1 MKIQLVK
8 LKDKYLYKFDGYI
21 CRKDCLMN
29 GKEIKETFKSDWN
42 VIDEYPKLLQEKE
55 TIKIN
60 ERWELKNKELY
71 NETIPLV
78 VDEHSKEK
86 YKNLVESDLYE
97 YTFEEKEILEDKE
110 LEIEEIGIIDDDIP
124 FEHKEIIQSSYGWYS
139 KGKEETYLIN
149 KIDFS
154 LKDNCLT
161 PTPIKELTKPC
172 MLCKDYL
179 FQILTDYIKRNI
191 DLNYAIVKD
200 DYTWRFSVVANNQRQ
215 ICILSW
221 QNDSSDKIWTLKN
234 LYAKN
239 FKELVKKIE
248 KMEEEIINYIN
259 KEHVC
264 PHCNG
269 TGCIDYRFDTNKWF
283 DGDE

>member
-8 LKDKYLYKFDGYI
+8 LKDKYLYKFNGYI

-29 GKEIKETFKSDWN
+29 GKEIKETFERDWN
-42 VIDEYPKLLQEKE
+42 VIDEYPSLLQEKK
-55 TIKIN
+55 TIKTN

-78 VDEHSKEK
+78 VDEHSKKK

-97 YTFEEKEILEDKE
+97 YTYEEKEVLEEKE
-110 LEIEEIGIIDDDIP
+110 FEIEEIEFIDDDVP

-139 KGKEETYLIN
+139 RGKEEVYLIN

-154 LKDNCLT
+154 LKDNCLV
-161 PTPIKELTKPC
+161 PSPIKELTKPC

-191 DLNYAIVKD
+191 NINYAKVYY
-200 DYTWRFSVVANNQRQ
+200 DYDWKFSVVTNNQNQ
-215 ICILSW
+215 MCVLSW
-221 QNDSSDKIWTLKN
+221 MNGSSDKIWTLKD
-234 LYAKN
+234 LYANN

-248 KMEEEIINYIN
+248 KMKKEVINYIN
-259 KEHVC
+259 KVHVC

-269 TGCIDYRFDTNKWF
+269 TGCIDDKYDTNKWF
-283 DGDE
+283 EGD